1 MQAARSPDR
10 AARINRIKSR
20 GCPEIIQALNR
31 GGLGIKTLERISR
44 LPVSKQSI
52 ELVRCLEARKAN
64 AQRQATWR
72 ADPRAGKTPFASHS
86 HAEARARRLRRI
98 ERRATTELKAAYEEG
113 RLSLRQYDLL
123 SKLSPV
129 RQRKAIHCDRNKE
142 QAQTQAALTIRAV
155 LAHQPQRID
164 LGLIARKII
173 ASIREKTVAL

>member
-72 ADPRAGKTPFASHS
+72 ANPRAGKTPFASQS
-86 HAEARARRLRRI
+86 YAEARARRLRRI

-113 RLSLRQYDLL
+113 RLSLRAYDLL
-123 SKLSPV
+123 SRLPAGQ
-129 RQRKAIHCDRNKE
+129 QRKTVKSDRYKE
-142 QAQTQAALTIRAV
+142 HAQTLAAAAIKRLLAQKPQRVDLALLTSQIISAIRAS
-155 LAHQPQRID
+155 LR
-164 LGLIARKII
+164 
-173 ASIREKTVAL
+173 ST

>member
-1 MQAARSPDR
+1 MSSAGASFSGTWQMQAARSPDR

-129 RQRKAIHCDRNKE
+129 GSARRFIAIATKSRRKPKLRSLSERC
-142 QAQTQAALTIRAV
+142 
-155 LAHQPQRID
+155 
-164 LGLIARKII
+164 
-173 ASIREKTVAL
+173 